1 MFAKRVWFVTAFTI
15 SLLMVAA
22 PATRADS
29 KNEAHEAIQRACAR
43 IDAAFNSK
51 DINTLFSFF
60 TSDFV
65 LISEKGKRT
74 SWEEYRKNLSQN
86 LADPIIKSIK
96 SMTTIEKFI
105 LEGDTATVFCKGMST
120 MVVVDPQTGANNVVV
135 SNSRE
140 LATWV
145 KRNGRWLIKQAEV
158 MSSEVTINGNPV
170 QMPE

>member
-1 MFAKRVWFVTAFTI
+1 MSGWSCTPRFGAKRRGIIPPKMQLSFTVKRNSRRKGGTYMFAKRVWFVTAFTI

-65 LISEKGKRT
+65 LISEKG
-74 SWEEYRKNLSQN
+74 
-86 LADPIIKSIK
+86 
-96 SMTTIEKFI
+96 
-105 LEGDTATVFCKGMST
+105 
-120 MVVVDPQTGANNVVV
+120 
-135 SNSRE
+135 
-140 LATWV
+140 
-145 KRNGRWLIKQAEV
+145 
-158 MSSEVTINGNPV
+158 
-170 QMPE
+170 